1 MDKSSD
7 EEVKNKNKSSRKP
20 CVLSL
25 KDGPYLFLKDKS
37 SWEGKVVHLM
47 IVWKRV
53 IQESLSCLS
62 NKMLAPKLPENYPQL
77 ESALGPNKTGLQ
89 RLGENHEE
97 VRWL

>member
-1 MDKSSD
+1 
-7 EEVKNKNKSSRKP
+7 
-20 CVLSL
+20 
-25 KDGPYLFLKDKS
+25 
-37 SWEGKVVHLM
+37 M